1 LIMLTIKG
9 NIVEGEHQLNQSDQN
24 SSRRFLVGGAY
35 LERMWRPINHHDA
48 ELQCTRIDIHGENEF
63 VNAMKLNVLN
73 DLERM
78 FDILDIG
85 WEVLLVYITTLYVV
99 LFCELTHKHAN

>member
-35 LERMWRPINHHDA
+35 LERM
-48 ELQCTRIDIHGENEF
+48 
-63 VNAMKLNVLN
+63 
-73 DLERM
+73 
-78 FDILDIG
+78 
-85 WEVLLVYITTLYVV
+85 
-99 LFCELTHKHAN
+99 